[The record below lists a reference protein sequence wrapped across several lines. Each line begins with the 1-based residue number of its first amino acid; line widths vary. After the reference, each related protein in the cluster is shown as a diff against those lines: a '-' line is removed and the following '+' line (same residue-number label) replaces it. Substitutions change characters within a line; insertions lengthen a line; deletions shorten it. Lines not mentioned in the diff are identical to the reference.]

1 MACGSATAIM
11 PRMGLLK
18 KIFGGDKAEPAQ
30 APPSSQFHESETT
43 TTEQGSRNA
52 PRREL
57 VQVVLRDTMR
67 RHGVPSDWIDCRI
80 LSVVSRSAMTG
91 MHVHLIVRQGH
102 DRLLTYIPA
111 FQSSFISAIQKF
123 EPKVQEWLL
132 SLSWQFEGISESNY
146 PEMPDPRIWT
156 VNGAAAIAAG
166 PAGAQQD
173 DEVMQDLKALFAI
186 RDAALKDPAADHV
199 DFEPTRPG
207 FENSGGAK
215 R

>member
-1 MACGSATAIM
+1 
-11 PRMGLLK
+11 MGLFK
-18 KIFGGDKAEPAQ
+18 KIFGADKAAPAS
-30 APPSSQFHESETT
+30 APASSQFHESETT

-91 MHVHLIVRQGH
+91 MYVHLIVKQGH
-102 DRLLTYIPA
+102 ERLLTYIPA
-111 FQSSFISAIQKF
+111 FQSSFMSAIQKF
-123 EPKVQEWLL
+123 EPRVHDWLF
-132 SLSWQFEGISESNY
+132 SLSWQFDGMSNSNY
-146 PEMPDPRIWT
+146 PGMPDPQSWT
-156 VNGAAAIAAG
+156 ASG
-166 PAGAQQD
+166 PAPVAAVEPAQ
-173 DEVMQDLKALFAI
+173 DEDVMQDIKALFAI
-186 RDAALKDPAADHV
+186 RDAALKDGPPEGHV

>member
-1 MACGSATAIM
+1 
-11 PRMGLLK
+11 MGLLK
-18 KIFGGDKAEPAQ
+18 KIFGGDKPAPAS

-43 TTEQGSRNA
+43 TEQGSKNA

-67 RHGVPSDWIDCRI
+67 RHGIPSDWIDCRI

-91 MHVHLIVRQGH
+91 MHVHLIVRHGH
-102 DRLLTYIPA
+102 ERLLAYVPA
-111 FQSSFISAIQKF
+111 FQSSFMSAIEKF
-123 EPKVQEWLL
+123 EPRVDDWLF
-132 SLSWQFEGISESNY
+132 SLSWQFVGLSEGDH
-146 PEMPDPRIWT
+146 PQMPDPRSWT
-156 VNGAAAIAAG
+156 AASAPAAARG
-166 PAGAQQD
+166 SED

-186 RDAALKDPAADHV
+186 RDAAMREPGDHV

-207 FENSGGAK
+207 FENSEGDNAGGK

>member
-1 MACGSATAIM
+1 M
-11 PRMGLLK
+11 PRMGLFK
-18 KIFGGDKAEPAQ
+18 KIFGGDKAPPAS
-30 APPSSQFHESETT
+30 APQSSQFHESETT
-43 TTEQGSRNA
+43 TTEQGSKNA

-91 MHVHLIVRQGH
+91 MHVHLVVRQGH
-102 DRLLTYIPA
+102 ERLLTYIPA
-111 FQSSFISAIQKF
+111 FQSSFMSSIQKF
-123 EPKVQEWLL
+123 EPRVQDWLL
-132 SLSWQFEGISESNY
+132 SLSWQFDGMSESNY
-146 PEMPDPRIWT
+146 PQMPDPRSWT
-156 VNGAAAIAAG
+156 GAPPDAG
-166 PAGAQQD
+166 NATPAPAPPQD

-186 RDAALKDPAADHV
+186 RDAALKDEPPGGHV

-207 FENSGGAK
+207 FENSGGGAK

>member
-1 MACGSATAIM
+1 M

-18 KIFGGDKAEPAQ
+18 KIFGGDKAATAAATGPA
-30 APPSSQFHESETT
+30 SSQFHESETT
-43 TTEQGSRNA
+43 TELGSKNA

-67 RHGVPSDWIDCRI
+67 QHGVPSDWIDCRI
-80 LSVVSRSAMTG
+80 LSVVSRSAMSG

-123 EPKVQEWLL
+123 EPKVQDWLL

-146 PEMPDPRIWT
+146 PDMPDPGIWT
-156 VNGAAAIAAG
+156 SGLAPQTATAADTSVH
-166 PAGAQQD
+166 D
-173 DEVMQDLKALFAI
+173 DEVAQDLKALFAI
-186 RDAALKDPAADHV
+186 RDAALQDPAADHP

-207 FENSGGAK
+207 FENSGGTGK